1 MGSMTNP
8 QRSSGIPLCTWV
20 DRPANPKVG
29 DKIQINDAG
38 KRIMEWTGTLWVPAN
53 GQPWRQSGMPVGACS
68 AGSFTNTTG
77 AFTLITP
84 FHYVYSVEATGGI
97 YLYFP
102 VGVIAPGSPAGVY
115 YCIMSSTTE
124 GVVYNN
130 LYTGDEAVR
139 PTVLVPMTS
148 LVANWTQTGNEITL
162 RTTPIY
168 GKMLGPHGRIKIS
181 KAWTM
186 NTTSAN
192 KFQYMRLGNALMSQ
206 VGYGSQAA
214 GRAEYLI
221 QNTGTTQNQFV
232 FNVSNG
238 ISVGPSQVNSVA
250 PFTNANTEVDLFL
263 TSSVVLSWNASLGKV
278 NDWIVDHGQTVEIY
292 QG

>member
-1 MGSMTNP
+1 MGNMTIPPKLNSP
-8 QRSSGIPLCTWV
+8 QLRTWAE
-20 DRPANPKVG
+20 RPANPQVG
-29 DKIQINDAG
+29 DRFQINDAG

-53 GQPWRQSGMPVGACS
+53 GQPWRQSTIPVGAPP
-68 AGSFTNTTG
+68 AGSTTTTTG
-77 AFTLITP
+77 GFTLGTA

-102 VGVIAPGSPAGVY
+102 VGSLYPSSPAGLY

-130 LYTGDEAVR
+130 LYTGDEALK
-139 PTVLVPMTS
+139 PTVLVPMTTVVS
-148 LVANWTQTGNEITL
+148 NWTQTTAEITL
-162 RTTPIY
+162 RSTPIY
-168 GKMLGPHGRIKIS
+168 GKMLGPNGRIKIS
-181 KAWTM
+181 KVWLT

-192 KFQYMRLGNALMSQ
+192 KFQYTRLGSALMSQ

-221 QNTGTTQNQFV
+221 QNAGTTQSQFV
-232 FNVSNG
+232 FNVTNG

-250 PFTNANTEVDLFL
+250 ALTNANTETDLLL
-263 TSSVVLSWNASLGKV
+263 TSSVVLSWNSSLNKV
-278 NDWIVDHGQTVEIY
+278 PDWMIDHGHTVEIY